1 MAHAQALHDFE
12 LEEKGSSLSQA
23 ESMENNP
30 LEVETVGEAVKP
42 TNVECQ
48 SKKKSHR
55 EEQNK
60 RKSGISSPSTEKGYT
75 LVIVPPKSLNVSQG
89 IMTKYLKECLGNEF
103 KFFLKDTKVVEG
115 RTCQFTFAFQ
125 SGNQAKKAEQLLKEN
140 IRASGENVEVT
151 VVKEDPKATTEII
164 ISKCKKELQEKIQLV
179 KEKHAAKLKEVETRL
194 NVLRVRKHIS
204 LEEFEKIQ
212 SEREAIK
219 QKRDELQQ
227 QQEEF
232 EQFCSQM
239 FENLSAHTGK
249 PCSSVEKT
257 IKKLRMSLGRECHRL
272 DEALPMYARKSSIVE
287 TIKKSQVSVV
297 LGETGSGKSTQMT
310 QYLYEAG
317 FAENG
322 LIVCTQPRKVAATS
336 LASRVAQEMGGALG
350 QIVGC
355 HVGGNIQASKS
366 TGIVYAT
373 DHILLNE
380 CLRDPSLSKYSC
392 IIVDEAHERSIY
404 TDLLLGMI
412 KKSLALRP
420 ELRVVITSATIN
432 PTLFV
437 TYFNQCPVLKVS
449 GRMFPVDVIWR
460 DGTSS
465 SGNYLQEAVEKVR
478 EIHRGEG
485 QGDILVF
492 LTSPAETERAC
503 DYLKKM
509 EPVNENLVCLPL
521 HGKLRQEEQRRV
533 FNEETN
539 KRKVIFATN
548 CAETSIT
555 IPGIKYVVD
564 TGLVKEMKF
573 EPKRNK
579 SSLEVT
585 TTNKSS
591 AEQRRGRAGR
601 TQAGKCY
608 RLYSEEDYETMED
621 GSRPEILR
629 VHLGQA
635 VLKLMELGIEDI
647 TKFDFVES
655 PPLESIELALE
666 LLKSLGAI
674 ANGKLTELGHRIAK
688 VPVEPRLAKL
698 VFNGIDQGISADA
711 VALAAIATV
720 SGSVFFRMGT
730 EEEKQLADQRKVVF
744 CHNGGDLLT
753 VLEVYRQYLQ
763 QPKGRRN
770 KWAFDKSLNAK
781 SLRLTEDT
789 VKELNL
795 ALKNELNIE
804 VSSAVQQNEDTDLK
818 LQRILFS
825 CYANNLCVFTGH
837 EKAGYKVVSLNH
849 CVQLHPSSALKFLGT
864 TPKFMVFEQLLKTS
878 RDFVINA
885 TPVEE
890 SWLQEMIM
898 TGAVNY
904 NMDDLMSAVL
914 TQVTLPCSPDLM
926 TLAFRGFQGRKMLDR
941 VQEKVSKACD
951 DSLVV
956 LEKDEKSGQVKAY
969 VPLNYTSTA
978 LSVVEDH
985 LEETRRSL
993 RSEDREEKLKGSSG
1007 TRIVWGKGGEVQE
1020 VLMSHMFRTVTVG
1033 DVEDGKMVLDYL
1045 RSFGDVVRHRFI
1057 EKNGKTRVF
1066 ATFKISDKAAKAV
1079 ESSADIKPSDATPD
1093 GVHVQLSHFAVRA
1106 TWVRRPGKGTGN
1118 IEFFNAE
1125 DYSHT
1130 RSSIHSLMIK
1140 SRRVVFQVDRFCPE
1154 ERLFMRGLDPE
1165 TTEEDV
1171 MSAIEVMVPSVKVK
1185 KVILHRKP
1193 GFETTDETLESQRKF
1208 LAERVGDFTTPQK
1221 LSISMVKPRPNN
1233 FLGCAHIK
1241 FQDFNEGEAAVRGLN
1256 GKGIPGIGN
1265 VTLQPNLSTKLPC
1278 PRNVFSIIEEELQTV
1293 IKELQERFG
1302 KAITVKVKNQDISKR
1317 VLLEIHSDSTEHFLL
1332 ATKVLNESL
1341 NGDTIDCKI
1350 SNSLETLLTNPV
1362 KEVLRSIEKD
1372 TGAAI
1377 YQDWKNKVLKIHG
1390 SQASRESAKRAIN
1403 DFLNDSMVNDSHPW
1417 QIHLR
1422 GPSKPRGLLK
1432 ALFNRFGVNL
1442 LGLQEIP
1449 GVQRIHVEFHNHV
1462 LQVVSSH
1469 EAQETI
1475 NRCVE
1480 ECCQSILSDSPQTL
1494 QCDYPEPQISC
1505 CICLC
1510 DLDETA
1516 EVYRLA
1522 CCGHAFDKTCVIQ
1535 QIKSGDVP
1543 LKCVAESC
1551 GEPLVW
1557 RDLQNLLT
1565 QSERKSLACSALDMY
1580 VRRNPDTVKYC
1591 PTADCEMVYRVSSD
1605 GRCYKCEACL
1615 AETCTSCHTQYHNG
1629 LTCTMFKSE
1638 KKVEGSLKEWMMKVP
1653 DNRKCCPKCNTP
1665 IEKNE
1670 GCNHMTCSQCKS
1682 HMCWLC
1688 LEVFPSGEQVY
1699 DHQRHCPKRTLLS
1712 GLGL

>member
-12 LEEKGSSLSQA
+12 LEEKGSSLSQD

-30 LEVETVGEAVKP
+30 LEVETDGDAVKP
-42 TNVECQ
+42 THVECQ
-48 SKKKSHR
+48 SKTKSHIKD
-55 EEQNK
+55 QNK
-60 RKSGISSPSTEKGYT
+60 WKSGISASSTEKAYS
-75 LVIVPPKSLNVSQG
+75 LVIALQKSRNVSQD
-89 IMTKYLKECLGNEF
+89 IMTKYLEKCLGH
-103 KFFLKDTKVVEG
+103 KFTFSLKDTKAAKG
-115 RTCQFTFAFQ
+115 RTYQFTFAFQ
-125 SGNQAKKAEQLLKEN
+125 SGNQAKKAEQLLKKN
-140 IRASGENVEVT
+140 IRASGENIKVT
-151 VVKEDPKATTEII
+151 FVKEDPKAGTEILI
-164 ISKCKKELQEKIQLV
+164 GKCKKEIQEKIQLV
-179 KEKHAAKLKEVETRL
+179 KEKHATKLKEVKTRL
-194 NVLRVRKHIS
+194 NDLRVRKLIS
-204 LEEFEKIQ
+204 LEEFEKIE

-239 FENLSAHTGK
+239 FETLSAQTGQ

-287 TIKKSQVSVV
+287 TIKKNQVSVV

-336 LASRVAQEMGGALG
+336 LASHVAREMGGALG
-350 QIVGC
+350 KIVGC

-366 TGIVYAT
+366 TGIIYAT

-380 CLRDPSLSKYSC
+380 CLRDPRLSKYSC

-412 KKSLALRP
+412 KKSLAHRP
-420 ELRVVITSATIN
+420 ELRVVITSATID

-460 DGTSS
+460 DGASNS
-465 SGNYLQEAVEKVR
+465 ANYLQEAVDKVR
-478 EIHRGEG
+478 EIHHNEG

-492 LTSPAETERAC
+492 LTSPADTERAC
-503 DYLKKM
+503 DYLAKM
-509 EPVNENLVCLPL
+509 EQADVNLVYLPL
-521 HGKLRQEEQRRV
+521 HGKLRQEEQRRA

-564 TGLVKEMKF
+564 TGLVKEVKF

-608 RLYSEEDYETMED
+608 RLYSEEDYEAMED

-674 ANGKLTELGHRIAK
+674 ANGKLTELGHRIAR
-688 VPVEPRLAKL
+688 VPLEPRLAKL

-730 EEEKQLADQRKVVF
+730 EEEKQIADRKKVVF

-753 VLEVYRQYLQ
+753 VLQVYRQYLQ
-763 QPKGRRN
+763 QPKRERN

-781 SLRLTEDT
+781 SLRLTEVT
-789 VKELNL
+789 VKELKL
-795 ALKNELNIE
+795 ALKSELKIE
-804 VSSAVQQNEDTDLK
+804 VSSAVQQNDDTDLK

-837 EKAGYKVVSLNH
+837 EKAGYKVVSLNQ

-898 TGAVNY
+898 AGAVKY

-914 TQVTLPCSPDLM
+914 TQVSLPCSPALM
-926 TLAFRGFQGRKMLDR
+926 TVAFEGFQGRKMLDR
-941 VQEKVSKACD
+941 VQEEVSKACD
-951 DSLVV
+951 NSLVV
-956 LEKDEKSGQVKAY
+956 LEKDEKSGEVKVF
-969 VPLNYTSTA
+969 VPLKYTSNA
-978 LSVVEDH
+978 LSVVGDH
-985 LEETRRSL
+985 LEEIRRSL
-993 RSEDREEKLKGSSG
+993 KSEDREEKLKGSSG

-1020 VLMSHMFRTVTVG
+1020 VLMPHMFRTVTVG
-1033 DVEDGKMVLDYL
+1033 DVEDGELVLDYL
-1045 RSFGDVVRHRFI
+1045 RSFGDVVRHRFV

-1066 ATFKISDKAAKAV
+1066 ATFKISEEASNAV
-1079 ESSADIKPSDATPD
+1079 KKSAHVKPSHATPD
-1093 GVHVQLSHFAVRA
+1093 GMHVQLSHFAVRV
-1106 TWVRRPGKGTGN
+1106 TWLRRLGKGHGR

-1125 DYSHT
+1125 DVSHT
-1130 RSSIHSLMIK
+1130 LGSLPSLTIK
-1140 SRRVVFQVDRFCPE
+1140 SRRVLFQVDKYLPE

-1165 TTEEDV
+1165 TSEEDV
-1171 MSAIEVMVPSVKVK
+1171 RSAIEVMLPSVKVK
-1185 KVILHRKP
+1185 KVFIHRNP
-1193 GFETTDETLESQRKF
+1193 GFPTTEETVESQRKS
-1208 LAERVGDFTTPQK
+1208 LAERVGVFT
-1221 LSISMVKPRPNN
+1221 SEGNFSVSMVTPRPGNVRG
-1233 FLGCAHIK
+1233 FAHIM
-1241 FQDFNEGEAAVRGLN
+1241 FQDFNEGQLAVRGLS
-1256 GKGIPGIGN
+1256 GKAISGIGI
-1265 VTLQPNLSTKLPC
+1265 VTLQPNLSTTLPC
-1278 PRNVFSIIEEELQTV
+1278 PRNVFSIIEEELQSIT
-1293 IKELQERFG
+1293 KELEERFG
-1302 KAITVKVKNQDISKR
+1302 KAITVKVKNQDKSKR
-1317 VLLEIHSDSTEHFLL
+1317 VLLEIRSDSTEHFLL
-1332 ATKVLNESL
+1332 ATNVLNESL
-1341 NGDTIDCKI
+1341 NGDVIDCKI
-1350 SNSLETLLTNPV
+1350 SNTLELLLTNPV
-1362 KEVLRSIEKD
+1362 KDVLQSIEKD

-1377 YQDWKNKVLKIHG
+1377 CQDWKNKVLKIYG

-1403 DFLNDSMVNDSHPW
+1403 EFLDDSIANNSHPW
-1417 QIHLR
+1417 QVRLR
-1422 GPSKPRGLLK
+1422 APNKPRGLLK
-1432 ALFNRFGVNL
+1432 ALFKRYGVNL

-1449 GVQRIHVEFHNHV
+1449 GVQSIRVEFHNHV
-1462 LQVVSSH
+1462 LQVVSSY

-1475 NRCVE
+1475 NRCLE
-1480 ECCQSILSDSPQTL
+1480 ECCQSILSDFPQTL
-1494 QCDYPEPQISC
+1494 QCDYPEPQMSC

-1522 CCGHAFDKTCVIQ
+1522 CCGHAFDKNCVIQ
-1535 QIKSGDVP
+1535 QIKSADIP

-1557 RDLQNLLT
+1557 RDLENLLNEA
-1565 QSERKSLACSALDMY
+1565 ERKALACSALDTY
-1580 VRRNPDTVKYC
+1580 IRSKPDTVKYC
-1591 PTADCEMVYRVSSD
+1591 PTADCGTVYRVSTD
-1605 GRCYKCEACL
+1605 GRCHKCEACL

-1629 LTCTMFKSE
+1629 LTCAMFKSE